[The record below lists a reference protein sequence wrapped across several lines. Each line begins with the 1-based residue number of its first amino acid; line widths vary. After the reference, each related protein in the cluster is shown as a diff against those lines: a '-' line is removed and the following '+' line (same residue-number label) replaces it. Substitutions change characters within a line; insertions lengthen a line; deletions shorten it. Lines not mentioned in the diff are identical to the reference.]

1 MTNAKAPNDQLK
13 AAAVFFLAMIC
24 FGGVAFLGVSES
36 LHHMTENDCK
46 AGIQAACDQ
55 LAK

>member
-46 AGIQAACDQ
+46 AGIQAACEA
-55 LAK
+55 LK

>member
-1 MTNAKAPNDQLK
+1 MTNAKAPKDQHK
-13 AAAVFFLAMIC
+13 AAAAFFLAMIC
-24 FGGVAFLGVSES
+24 FGAVAFLGVSES

>member
-1 MTNAKAPNDQLK
+1 MLAFGGAC
-13 AAAVFFLAMIC
+13 FLA
-24 FGGVAFLGVSES
+24 VSAS
-36 LHHMTENDCK
+36 LQVMTENDCK

>member
-1 MTNAKAPNDQLK
+1 MTNAKAPNNQLK

-46 AGIQAACDQ
+46 AGVQAACDE